1 MSAAQRSATTEGTRP
16 PVAAD
21 RRVPARRR
29 LGIRLATVA
38 LAASVLVA
46 GAGVTASGAVTSAAW
61 TDHTSASATI
71 TSGTWSALGS
81 CTALNSAGAAVGTCA
96 ISSMIYDATGGTG
109 KHLRTYD
116 VTFSV
121 SSTAAAS
128 VVFQANLSAATVRV
142 DTSVGAWNWPTAV
155 TLPAT
160 QMTPTSPC
168 TALPSLTGRATSAN
182 WMLQPTIAFQ
192 LADAR
197 SAFQGLPSCS

>member
-21 RRVPARRR
+21 RRIRSRRR
-29 LGIRLATVA
+29 LGIRLTAAA
-38 LAASVLVA
+38 LAASVLVVGA
-46 GAGVTASGAVTSAAW
+46 GAAGSRAVTSAAW
-61 TDHTSASATI
+61 TDHAYASATI

-96 ISSMIYDATGGTG
+96 ISAMIYDATGGTG
-109 KHLRTYD
+109 KHVRTYD

-128 VVFQANLSAATVRV
+128 VVFQANLNAATVRA

-160 QMTPTSPC
+160 QMTPTSLC
-168 TALPSLTGRATSAN
+168 SALPSLSGRATSAN
-182 WMLQPTIAFQ
+182 WQLQPTITFQ

-197 SAFQGLPSCS
+197 STFQGLPSCS